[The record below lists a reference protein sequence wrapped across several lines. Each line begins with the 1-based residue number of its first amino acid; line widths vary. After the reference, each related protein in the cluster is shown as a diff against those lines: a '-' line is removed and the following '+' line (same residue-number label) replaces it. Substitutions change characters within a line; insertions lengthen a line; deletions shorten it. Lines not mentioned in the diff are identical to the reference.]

1 MDKVQ
6 TIAHIEHSL
15 NYSVFDTKWIPFSA
29 KFVSIG
35 STTTG
40 KGIVQIFELDSP
52 KLNLVKEI
60 TVESSLKCCSFGT
73 SSPGERHLTVGDFS
87 GKLKIL

>member
-6 TIAHIEHSL
+6 TIAHIEKSL
-15 NYSVFDTKWIPFSA
+15 NYSIFDVKWIPFSA
-29 KFVSIG
+29 KFLTIG
-35 STTTG
+35 STTKA
-40 KGIVQIFELDSP
+40 KGIIEIYELDSP
-52 KLNLVKEI
+52 NLKLVKEI
-60 TVESSLKCCSFGT
+60 NVENSLKCCSFGT

>member
-6 TIAHIEHSL
+6 TIAHIEQTL
-15 NYSVFDTKWIPFSA
+15 NYSVFDVKWVPFSA

-60 TVESSLKCCSFGT
+60 TVESSLKCCSFGL
-73 SSPGERHLTVGDFS
+73 SSPGERHLVVGDFA